1 MDMFYNKYRCTP
13 PGTQKHKGS
22 IALFLIAIL
31 FVVSVICTSLASIAQ
46 ATFSTGISS
55 KIALQAQQYAEAE
68 AALIRATKYDEL
80 TAHERTAI
88 DNSLY
93 ESEIQISGETET
105 ADNIKQKTVSILI
118 YRKNEDNPRY
128 TLRVPRLEVETSAG
142 VPIGTIIAWASS
154 NDPEDGTWL
163 ECNGQ
168 SCAAY
173 PQLVAVLG
181 KSTVPDYRGVFLRG
195 YGSHTSTHYGTV
207 THSSDALGVLQ
218 GDTIRN
224 ITGAT
229 GTISGTMYDLANAQ
243 GAFTNTPVAGGN
255 RRQYDCY
262 ENSFSFDASR
272 VVPTSN
278 ENRPINIAVRY
289 LIKAE

>member
-1 MDMFYNKYRCTP
+1 MYP

-93 ESEIQISGETET
+93 ESEIQISDETET

-118 YRKNEDNPRY
+118 YRSSEENPRY
-128 TLRVPRLEVETSAG
+128 TLKVPRLEVEPSSG
-142 VPIGTIIAWASS
+142 VPIGTIIAWASGS
-154 NDPEDGTWL
+154 DPEDGTWL

-181 KSTVPDYRGVFLRG
+181 SNKVPDYRGRFLEG
-195 YGSHTSTHYGTV
+195 NTNPGTKKE
-207 THSSDALGVLQ
+207 AGLP
-218 GDTIRN
+218 N
-224 ITGAT
+224 ITGFFTT
-229 GTISGTMYDLANAQ
+229 GSWLGHNNELS
-243 GAFTNTPVAGGN
+243 GAFYNNGGYGIGGN
-255 RRQYDCY
+255 KGDARMRAT
-262 ENSFSFDASR
+262 FDASR
-272 VVPTSN
+272 CSPIYGKSN
-278 ENRPINIAVRY
+278 TVQPPSVTVRY

>member
-1 MDMFYNKYRCTP
+1 MYP

-22 IALFLIAIL
+22 IALFLVAIL

-46 ATFSTGISS
+46 ATLSTGSSS

-93 ESEIQISGETET
+93 ESEIQISDETET

-118 YRKNEDNPRY
+118 YRSSEENPRY
-128 TLRVPRLEVETSAG
+128 TLKVPRLEVETSSG

-154 NDPEDGTWL
+154 TNPEDGTWL

-168 SCAAY
+168 SCSKY
-173 PQLVAVLG
+173 PQLVAILG
-181 KSTVPDYRGVFLRG
+181 SNKVPDYRGRFLEG
-195 YGSHTSTHYGTV
+195 NTTPGIKKEAGLP
-207 THSSDALGVLQ
+207 D
-218 GDTIRN
+218 
-224 ITGAT
+224 ITGT
-229 GTISGTMYDLANAQ
+229 FYHD
-243 GAFTNTPVAGGN
+243 V
-255 RRQYDCY
+255 Y
-262 ENSFSFDASR
+262 ASR
-272 VVPTSN
+272 WNSLSGSFYKWVNKGWNQLKGEGGSGGLVYFAASKSN
-278 ENRPINIAVRY
+278 SIYGASETVQPPSVTVRY